1 VVSGDTSGREPTG
14 AKLLQLE
21 FWSAFVEFAKSR
33 GFSLSLRKPRARHW
47 YTIAIGRA
55 GFGLSLEISTV
66 KNRLSCTVYMGA
78 SDPALGILKLE
89 KDAIETELG
98 QLDWQELPTKRA
110 GRVAQYRE
118 ANIEERPMWP
128 EYFDWLCERAEAFHR
143 VFSPRIKALDLG
155 AFEEEET
162 ESDEVTGSI

>member
-1 VVSGDTSGREPTG
+1 VTRGSPARRRRNRPSTCGFRWWAPGDSNPEP
-14 AKLLQLE
+14 A
-21 FWSAFVEFAKSR
+21 
-33 GFSLSLRKPRARHW
+33 
-47 YTIAIGRA
+47 
-55 GFGLSLEISTV
+55 
-66 KNRLSCTVYMGA
+66 
-78 SDPALGILKLE
+78 DPALGILKLE